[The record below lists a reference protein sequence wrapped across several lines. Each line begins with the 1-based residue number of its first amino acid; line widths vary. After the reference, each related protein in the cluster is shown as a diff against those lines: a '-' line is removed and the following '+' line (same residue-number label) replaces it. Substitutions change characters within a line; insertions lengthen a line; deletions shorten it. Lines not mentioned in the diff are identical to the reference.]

1 MRRCVCMVL
10 AALLCL
16 GLMTVGVQAEG
27 YACGACVVGAVGQ
40 EGALLG
46 QQEELLQP
54 VAGLSKLPAILTLC
68 RAFDEGIIAGD
79 KVMSVSR
86 RAAGIS
92 GPTAFLEAGESIQ
105 AEALL
110 KAAVMISAGDAICT
124 LGENAFGSES
134 VFCQNIAVTCGELGV
149 EKTFED
155 CVGTG
160 VKFTAT
166 ELLLLGLGSAESPTF
181 CRWAGVYMDEI
192 THEGGRTTELVS
204 ANRMLRSYS
213 GCFGLLTGSSP
224 EDGYCGVIAAKQKGI
239 TAVAVV
245 IGARNS
251 HTRFDIAKE
260 LLDSVYANYRLV
272 TLTRAGEAVEEE
284 VAVLDGEKKLVA
296 LVAGEGAEFLL
307 PKGEEAPEKVLE
319 VELPLQAPLYR
330 DTPVGAVTYLLGEE
344 VLCTLPLYPG
354 EDVEAFTFLSLLK
367 RFMGAYVRLAAQYG
381 GAAGSQGEPYGIR
394 QGKALPY
401 AIETAKPFP
410 PPPP

>member
-1 MRRCVCMVL
+1 MRRCVCMVSVV
-10 AALLCL
+10 LLCL
-16 GLMTVGVQAEG
+16 GLIPVEVQAEG
-27 YACGACVVGAVGQ
+27 YACGACAVGALGQ

-68 RAFDEGIIAGD
+68 RAFDEGIIDGD
-79 KVMSVSR
+79 SVMSVSR
-86 RAAGIS
+86 RASNIS

-134 VFCQNIAVTCGELGV
+134 VFCQNITVTCGELGV

-166 ELLLLGLGSAESPTF
+166 ELLLLGLGAVESPAF

-224 EDGYCGVIAAKQKGI
+224 EDGYCGVIAAKQKGT

-251 HTRFDIAKE
+251 HTRFDIARE

-272 TLTRAGEAVEEE
+272 TLARAGEAVEEE
-284 VAVLDGEKKLVA
+284 VAVVDGEKKLVS
-296 LVAGEGAEFLL
+296 LVAGATAEFLL
-307 PKGEEAPEKVLE
+307 PKGEETPQKVLE
-319 VELPLQAPLYR
+319 VELPLQAPLHR
-330 DTPVGAVTYLLGEE
+330 DTPVGAVTYLLGEQI
-344 VLCTLPLYPG
+344 LCTLPVYSG

-367 RFMGAYVRLAAQYG
+367 RCMGAYARLAAQ
-381 GAAGSQGEPYGIR
+381 
-394 QGKALPY
+394 
-401 AIETAKPFP
+401 
-410 PPPP
+410 

>member
-1 MRRCVCMVL
+1 MRRCVCMVSVV
-10 AALLCL
+10 LLCL
-16 GLMTVGVQAEG
+16 GLIPVGVQAEG
-27 YACGACVVGAVGQ
+27 YACGACAVGALGQ

-68 RAFDEGIIAGD
+68 RAFDEGIIDGD
-79 KVMSVSR
+79 SVMSVSR
-86 RAAGIS
+86 RASNIS

-134 VFCQNIAVTCGELGV
+134 VFCQNITVTCGELGV

-166 ELLLLGLGSAESPTF
+166 ELLLLGLGAVESPTF

-224 EDGYCGVIAAKQKGI
+224 EDGYCGVIAAKQKGT

-251 HTRFDIAKE
+251 HTRFDIARE

-272 TLTRAGEAVEEE
+272 TLARAGEAVEEE
-284 VAVLDGEKKLVA
+284 VAVVDGEKKLVS
-296 LVAGEGAEFLL
+296 LVAGATAEFLL
-307 PKGEEAPEKVLE
+307 PKGEETPQKVLE
-319 VELPLQAPLYR
+319 VELPLQAPLHR
-330 DTPVGAVTYLLGEE
+330 DTPVGAVTYLLGEQI
-344 VLCTLPLYPG
+344 LCTLPVYPG
-354 EDVEAFTFLSLLK
+354 KDVEAFTFLSLLK
-367 RFMGAYVRLAAQYG
+367 RCMGAYVRLATQ
-381 GAAGSQGEPYGIR
+381 
-394 QGKALPY
+394 
-401 AIETAKPFP
+401 
-410 PPPP
+410 